1 MIAEVIIDLKN
12 KSVDKPYSYLVPD
25 ELLNVVE
32 VGERCFVE
40 FSNFKRMG
48 FIINLI
54 DKDIEP
60 GVKLKEIDELLDL
73 EPVLTKELID
83 LAYNL
88 SQTSYYPFISYL
100 LTMIPANLKV
110 NYSKKLRLINKDD
123 FRLNILFNM
132 EDEIDYDSIEK
143 SDLPYIKECI
153 KNKDIELVYDFK
165 RKESIK
171 YERIIKIESIPD
183 KLTEKRKDIIDI

>member
-1 MIAEVIIDLKN
+1 MIVEVIIDLKN

-25 ELLNVVE
+25 ELLDVVE

-48 FIINLI
+48 FIVKLI
-54 DKDIEP
+54 DEEP
-60 GVKLKEIDELLDL
+60 DESIKLKEIDELIDL
-73 EPVLTKELID
+73 EPVLSKELIELAKD
-83 LAYNL
+83 LAE
-88 SQTSYYPFISYL
+88 TSYYPFISYL
-100 LTMIPANLKV
+100 LTMVPATLKV
-110 NYSKKLRLINKDD
+110 NYSKKLKLLNKDD

-132 EDEIDYDSIEK
+132 EDEIDYSKIDK
-143 SDLPYIKECI
+143 RDLPYIKECI

-171 YERIIKIESIPD
+171 YVRIVKLESIPE
-183 KLTEKRKDIIDI
+183 KLTDKRKEIV